1 MSDTRVD
8 EDLQDDEDAGRR
20 EPTDAQLRRGL
31 GGLASDVAFYGT
43 TRVFLK
49 SLAFLLVPLYAHF
62 LTPAEFGVLEL
73 VLAVAALV
81 DVVIAA
87 NMDGV
92 FARFYFDQEGRLWR
106 RKIITIY
113 FLVESLYPAIVVGV
127 LIGLARVLSDAVFG
141 VEIYALLFIVV
152 LVDVYLTNIVDL
164 PMTLARLRRKRATFA
179 FYSLTRGL
187 TQIVISVLLVA
198 VWQLGVKGI
207 LIASLAA
214 VGVAFVITAREWVR
228 DLVRQI
234 DWRVAREMISFA
246 WPGIIGGLAF
256 YTLNLVDRFFIQH
269 YHGLADSGLYG
280 IAFRYSQIVIVAVFA
295 FRLGWAPWH
304 YPWLNTDGHPSMVAR
319 GATYYFFV
327 VGFLVVLTST
337 WIRPA
342 FELILPEDFHE
353 SSRAVAPLALAAM
366 ATGAHR
372 VFKVG
377 IAVKKRMRLM
387 APLAVIAAGLAIGL
401 YFLLIPPFSFVGA
414 AWGTVAA
421 LAAFALLVL
430 AVSQRLYPVPW
441 DWYRILLAAGGA
453 AGIALAALAID
464 AWVGMAVSIGPRVG
478 LTLAFPLALLAL
490 GFFPP
495 DDRAKL
501 RAIAR
506 RLVSRVRGKP
516 HDPAGRGPGT
526 EAPT

>member
-8 EDLQDDEDAGRR
+8 EDLQDDDNAGRR
-20 EPTDAQLRRGL
+20 EPTDAQLRRGI
-31 GGLASDVAFYGT
+31 GGLASDAAFYGA
-43 TRVFLK
+43 TRVLLK

-62 LTPAEFGVLEL
+62 LTPTEFGVLEL

-92 FARFYFDQEGRLWR
+92 FARFYFDEEGKLWR

-113 FLVESLYPAIVVGV
+113 FLVESLYPAVVVGV
-127 LIGLARVLSDAVFG
+127 LIGLSRVLSDAIFG
-141 VEIYALLFIVV
+141 VEIYAVLFVIV

-164 PMTLARLRRKRATFA
+164 PMTLARLRRKRTTFA

-214 VGVAFVITAREWVR
+214 VGVAFVITSREWVSS
-228 DLVRQI
+228 LTRQI
-234 DWRVAREMISFA
+234 DWRTTREMVSFA

-256 YTLNLVDRFFIQH
+256 YALNLLDRFFIQH

-304 YPWLNTDGHPSMVAR
+304 YPWLNTDKHPKMVAR

-327 VGFLVVLTST
+327 IGFLVVVAAV
-337 WIRPA
+337 WIRPV
-342 FELILPEDFHE
+342 FELILPEDFRE
-353 SSRAVAPLALAAM
+353 ASRAVAPLALAAM

-372 VFKVG
+372 IFKVG

-387 APLAVIAAGLAIGL
+387 APLAVIAAGIAIGL

-414 AWGTVAA
+414 AWATVAA
-421 LAAFALLVL
+421 LAAFALMVL
-430 AVSQRLYPVPW
+430 TVGQRLYPVPW
-441 DWYRILLAAGGA
+441 DWYRILLAIGGTT
-453 AGIALAALAID
+453 GIALAALAVD
-464 AWVGMAVSIGPRVG
+464 AWVPMAPSIGLRVG
-478 LTLAFPLALLAL
+478 LTLAFPFGLLLL

-501 RAIAR
+501 RALAR
-506 RLVSRVRGKP
+506 RLVRRRP
-516 HDPAGRGPGT
+516 GPG
-526 EAPT
+526 P